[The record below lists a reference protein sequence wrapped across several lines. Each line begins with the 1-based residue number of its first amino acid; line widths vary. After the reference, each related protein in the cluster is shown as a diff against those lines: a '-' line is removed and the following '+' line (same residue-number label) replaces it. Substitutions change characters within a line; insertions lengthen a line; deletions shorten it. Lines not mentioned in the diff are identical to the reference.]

1 MPDSSAAKN
10 AAPRMEFVGPDELRG
25 KLSIDYDNPC
35 HRDLFER
42 NTHKVRIGRRAACA
56 QLSKVPSLLV
66 MKTEHLSSSAL
77 AAFSKPIT
85 VFLAYRNNA
94 AFRIDAFSRSSSPMA
109 ATSLEHTTSIPG
121 MRLRTIAATVS
132 SCWIS
137 KSMGA
142 NTEDTT
148 TACMPWK
155 SSQPHPT
162 CPSSF
167 PYLAVDFVAGG
178 FDLRN
183 VNRSNLTSVN
193 LQAS

>member
-1 MPDSSAAKN
+1 MSTTSADCLEMPDSSAAKN

-25 KLSIDYDNPC
+25 KSSIT
-35 HRDLFER
+35 LVTETSER

-66 MKTEHLSSSAL
+66 MKTEHFSSSAW

-85 VFLAYRNNA
+85 VFFAYRNNA
-94 AFRIDAFSRSSSPMA
+94 AFRMDAFSRSSSPMA

-121 MRLRTIAATVS
+121 MRFRTIAATVS

-148 TACMPWK
+148 TACMPCR
-155 SSQPHPT
+155 SSQSHPT

-167 PYLAVDFVAGG
+167 
-178 FDLRN
+178 
-183 VNRSNLTSVN
+183 SVPGD
-193 LQAS
+193 

>member
-1 MPDSSAAKN
+1 MITIVTETS
-10 AAPRMEFVGPDELRG
+10 LR
-25 KLSIDYDNPC
+25 Y
-35 HRDLFER
+35 
-42 NTHKVRIGRRAACA
+42 THKVRIGRRAACV

-66 MKTEHLSSSAL
+66 MKTEHFSSRAR

-85 VFLAYRNNA
+85 VFFAYRNNA
-94 AFRIDAFSRSSSPMA
+94 AFKIDAFSRSSSPMA

-121 MRLRTIAATVS
+121 MHFRTIAATVS

-148 TACMPWK
+148 TACMPCR
-155 SSQPHPT
+155 SSQSHPT
-162 CPSSF
+162 ANNHF
-167 PYLAVDFVAGG
+167 PYLAIDFVAGG

-183 VNRSNLTSVN
+183 DNRSNLTSVN
-193 LQAS
+193 L